1 MAIRILQGEQL
12 SFKRAHIYI
21 LLALSPALFFQNCGQ
36 DYNSTSLY
44 GGGGGTILDSEDCI
58 SDVVDCGART
68 EFLLLSVDSPDP
80 LIVTTASYIIS
91 GRCNTGN
98 YPEHYI
104 RYEVRDSVGV
114 LVAFGNNPGIC
125 MSGRYEFLLN
135 MTGVDMSE
143 THTLLAFVVGVDAE
157 SRSFSNN
164 QSGGSDQI
172 DFYRQ

>member
-1 MAIRILQGEQL
+1 M

-36 DYNSTSLY
+36 DYNTSTLY
-44 GGGGGTILDSEDCI
+44 GGGGTILDSEDCI

-68 EFLLLSVDSPDP
+68 EFLLLSIDTPDP
-80 LIVTTASYIIS
+80 LVVPVATTTYTIS

-98 YPEHYI
+98 YEDHYI
-104 RYEVRDSVGV
+104 RYEVRNSVGT
-114 LVAFGNNPGIC
+114 LVASADRPGIC
-125 MSGRYEFLLN
+125 IQGRYEFNLAL
-135 MTGVDMSE
+135 GVLAANES
-143 THTLLAFVVGVDAE
+143 HTLLAYVVGVDAE